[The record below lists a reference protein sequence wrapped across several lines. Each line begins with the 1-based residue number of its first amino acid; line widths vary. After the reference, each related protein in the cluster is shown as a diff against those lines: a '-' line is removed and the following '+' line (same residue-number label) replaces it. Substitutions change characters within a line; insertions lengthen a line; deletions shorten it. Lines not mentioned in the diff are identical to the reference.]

1 MGASD
6 SSPPP
11 ASASLEEEPSEAAE
25 GRITRQEPLDLSQV
39 RDAACGPIYFEG
51 KRPVA
56 IFIGVLFILI
66 GAPAVRILW
75 GSWRHEWITFFVAL
89 AWVLS
94 FGRLISMWRPVLNRF
109 SLTVT
114 ESGII
119 DCSSYGFKRYI
130 PWSVIRGFAA
140 GQQFVHLA
148 VDRQSPEYRSL
159 PWTVRASLFNR
170 KVIVAKHLNY
180 PSPFLAMILSRE
192 KDFSLFRQL

>member
-1 MGASD
+1 MAASD
-6 SSPPP
+6 ASPPV
-11 ASASLEEEPSEAAE
+11 SASLEEEPSETTE
-25 GRITRQEPLDLSQV
+25 GRDMCLEPLDLSQL
-39 RDAACGPIYFEG
+39 RDAAYGPIYFEG

-56 IFIGVLFILI
+56 LFIGVLFILI

-94 FGRLISMWRPVLNRF
+94 LCRLISMWRPVLNRF
-109 SLTVT
+109 SLTIT

-140 GQQFVHLA
+140 SQQFVHFA
-148 VDRQSPEYRSL
+148 VDRQPPEYRSL

-192 KDFSLFRQL
+192 KDFSLVRQL

>member
-6 SSPPP
+6 TSSP
-11 ASASLEEEPSEAAE
+11 ASASLEEERSETTE
-25 GRITRQEPLDLSQV
+25 ERSVRLEPLDLSQV
-39 RDAACGPIYFEG
+39 RDAAYGPIYFEG
-51 KRPVA
+51 KRPLA
-56 IFIGVLFILI
+56 LFIGVLFILI
-66 GAPAVRILW
+66 GAPVVRILW
-75 GSWRHEWITFFVAL
+75 GSWRHEWITFCIAL

-94 FGRLISMWRPVLNRF
+94 LCCLISMWRPVLNRF

-119 DCSSYGFKRYI
+119 DCSSYGFRRYI

-140 GQQFVHLA
+140 SQQFVHFA

-159 PWTVRASLFNR
+159 PWPVRASLFNR

-192 KDFSLFRQL
+192 KDFSLVRQL

>member
-6 SSPPP
+6 TSSP
-11 ASASLEEEPSEAAE
+11 ASASLEEERSETTE
-25 GRITRQEPLDLSQV
+25 ERSVRLEPLDLSQV
-39 RDAACGPIYFEG
+39 RDAAYGPIYFEG

-56 IFIGVLFILI
+56 LFIGVLFILI
-66 GAPAVRILW
+66 GAPVVRILW
-75 GSWRHEWITFFVAL
+75 GSWRHEWITFCIAL

-94 FGRLISMWRPVLNRF
+94 LCCLISMWRPVLNRF

-119 DCSSYGFKRYI
+119 DCSSYGFRRYI

-140 GQQFVHLA
+140 SQQFVHFA

-159 PWTVRASLFNR
+159 PWPVRASLFNR

-180 PSPFLAMILSRE
+180 PSPFLVMILSR
-192 KDFSLFRQL
+192 

>member
-6 SSPPP
+6 ASLPV
-11 ASASLEEEPSEAAE
+11 SASLEEERSETTE
-25 GRITRQEPLDLSQV
+25 GRSMRLKPLDLSQV
-39 RDAACGPIYFEG
+39 RDVAYGSIYFEG

-56 IFIGVLFILI
+56 LFIGVLFILI
-66 GAPAVRILW
+66 GAPVVRILW
-75 GSWRHEWITFFVAL
+75 GSWRHEWITFCIAL

-94 FGRLISMWRPVLNRF
+94 LCRLISMWRAVLNRF

-140 GQQFVHLA
+140 SQQFVHFA
-148 VDRQSPEYRSL
+148 VDRKCPEYRSL

-170 KVIVAKHLNY
+170 KVIVAKRLNY

-192 KDFSLFRQL
+192 KDFSLVRQL

>member
-6 SSPPP
+6 SSLP
-11 ASASLEEEPSEAAE
+11 ASASLEEERPETTE
-25 GRITRQEPLDLSQV
+25 GRSMHLEPLDPSQAL
-39 RDAACGPIYFEG
+39 DASYGPIYFEG
-51 KRPVA
+51 KRPVTL
-56 IFIGVLFILI
+56 FIGVLFILI

-94 FGRLISMWRPVLNRF
+94 LCRLISMWRPVLNRF
-109 SLTVT
+109 SLTIT

-140 GQQFVHLA
+140 SQQFVHFA
-148 VDRQSPEYRSL
+148 VDRQPPEYRSL

-192 KDFSLFRQL
+192 KDFSLVRQL

>member
-6 SSPPP
+6 TSLPV
-11 ASASLEEEPSEAAE
+11 SASLEEERSETTE
-25 GRITRQEPLDLSQV
+25 WRGMRQEPSDPSQV
-39 RDAACGPIYFEG
+39 RDAAYGPIYFEG

-56 IFIGVLFILI
+56 LFIGVLFILI

-94 FGRLISMWRPVLNRF
+94 LCRLISMWRPVLNRF

-114 ESGII
+114 ENGII

-130 PWSVIRGFAA
+130 PWTVIRGFAA
-140 GQQFVHLA
+140 SQQFVHFA

-159 PWTVRASLFNR
+159 PRTVRASLFNR

-192 KDFSLFRQL
+192 KDFSLVRQL

>member
-1 MGASD
+1 MR
-6 SSPPP
+6 
-11 ASASLEEEPSEAAE
+11 L
-25 GRITRQEPLDLSQV
+25 EPLDLSQV
-39 RDAACGPIYFEG
+39 RDVAYGPIYFEG

-56 IFIGVLFILI
+56 LFIGVLFILI
-66 GAPAVRILW
+66 GAPVVRILW

-94 FGRLISMWRPVLNRF
+94 LCRLISMWRPLLNRF

-114 ESGII
+114 ENGII
-119 DCSSYGFKRYI
+119 DCSSYGFRRYI
-130 PWSVIRGFAA
+130 PWTVIRGFAA
-140 GQQFVHLA
+140 SQQFVHFA

-192 KDFSLFRQL
+192 KDFSLVRQL

>member
-1 MGASD
+1 MAASD
-6 SSPPP
+6 ASPPV
-11 ASASLEEEPSEAAE
+11 SASLEEEPSERTE
-25 GRITRQEPLDLSQV
+25 GRDMCLEPLDLSQV
-39 RDAACGPIYFEG
+39 RDAAYGPIYFEG

-56 IFIGVLFILI
+56 LFIGVLFILI

-94 FGRLISMWRPVLNRF
+94 LCRLISMWRPVLNRF
-109 SLTVT
+109 SLTIT

-140 GQQFVHLA
+140 SQQFVHFA
-148 VDRQSPEYRSL
+148 VDRQPPEYRSL

-192 KDFSLFRQL
+192 KDFSLVRQL

>member
-6 SSPPP
+6 TSSP
-11 ASASLEEEPSEAAE
+11 ASASLEEERSETTE
-25 GRITRQEPLDLSQV
+25 ERSVRLEPLDLSQV
-39 RDAACGPIYFEG
+39 RDAAYGPIYFEG

-56 IFIGVLFILI
+56 LFIGVLFILI
-66 GAPAVRILW
+66 GAPAARILW

-94 FGRLISMWRPVLNRF
+94 LCRLISMWRPVLNRF

-114 ESGII
+114 ENGII

-130 PWSVIRGFAA
+130 SWSVIRGFAA
-140 GQQFVHLA
+140 SQQFVYFA

>member
-6 SSPPP
+6 TSLPV
-11 ASASLEEEPSEAAE
+11 SASLEEERSETTE
-25 GRITRQEPLDLSQV
+25 WRGMRQEPSDPSQV
-39 RDAACGPIYFEG
+39 RDAAYGPIYFEG

-56 IFIGVLFILI
+56 LFIGVLFILI

-94 FGRLISMWRPVLNRF
+94 LCRLISMWRPVLNRF

-114 ESGII
+114 ENGII

-130 PWSVIRGFAA
+130 PWTVIRGFAA
-140 GQQFVHLA
+140 SQQFVHFA

-159 PWTVRASLFNR
+159 PRTVRASLFNR

-180 PSPFLAMILSRE
+180 PSPFLVMILSGE
-192 KDFSLFRQL
+192 KDFSLVRQL

>member
-6 SSPPP
+6 SSLP
-11 ASASLEEEPSEAAE
+11 ASASLEEERSETTE
-25 GRITRQEPLDLSQV
+25 GWSVRLEPLDLSQV
-39 RDAACGPIYFEG
+39 RDAAYGPIYFEG

-56 IFIGVLFILI
+56 LLIGVLLILI
-66 GAPAVRILW
+66 GVPAVRILW
-75 GSWRHEWITFFVAL
+75 GSWRHDWITFFVVL

-109 SLTVT
+109 SLTIT

-140 GQQFVHLA
+140 SQQFVHFA
-148 VDRQSPEYRSL
+148 VDRQSPEYRSV

-170 KVIVAKHLNY
+170 KVIVAKRLNY
-180 PSPFLAMILSRE
+180 PSPFLARILSRE
-192 KDFSLFRQL
+192 KDLSVVRQL

>member
-1 MGASD
+1 MR
-6 SSPPP
+6 
-11 ASASLEEEPSEAAE
+11 L
-25 GRITRQEPLDLSQV
+25 EPLDPSQV
-39 RDAACGPIYFEG
+39 RDAAYGPIYFEG

-56 IFIGVLFILI
+56 LFIGVLFILI

-94 FGRLISMWRPVLNRF
+94 LCRLISMWRPVLNRF

-114 ESGII
+114 ENGII

-130 PWSVIRGFAA
+130 PWTVIRGFAA
-140 GQQFVHLA
+140 SQQFVHFA

-192 KDFSLFRQL
+192 KDFSLVRQL

>member
-6 SSPPP
+6 ASLP
-11 ASASLEEEPSEAAE
+11 ASASLEEERSETTE
-25 GRITRQEPLDLSQV
+25 GRSMRLEPLDLSQV
-39 RDAACGPIYFEG
+39 RDAAYGPIYFEG

-56 IFIGVLFILI
+56 LFVGVLFILI
-66 GAPAVRILW
+66 GAPAVGILW
-75 GSWRHEWITFFVAL
+75 GSWRHEWITFCIAL

-94 FGRLISMWRPVLNRF
+94 LCRLISMWRAVLNRF

-114 ESGII
+114 ENGII

-140 GQQFVHLA
+140 SQQFVHFA

-170 KVIVAKHLNY
+170 KVVVAKHLNY
-180 PSPFLAMILSRE
+180 PSPFLARILSRE
-192 KDFSLFRQL
+192 KDLSLVRRL

>member
-1 MGASD
+1 MGTSD
-6 SSPPP
+6 SNLP
-11 ASASLEEEPSEAAE
+11 ASASLEKERSETTE
-25 GRITRQEPLDLSQV
+25 GWSVRLEPLDLSQV
-39 RDAACGPIYFEG
+39 RDASYGPIYFEG

-56 IFIGVLFILI
+56 LFVGVLLILI

-75 GSWRHEWITFFVAL
+75 GSWRHEWITFCIAL

-94 FGRLISMWRPVLNRF
+94 LCRLVSMWRAVLNRF

-119 DCSSYGFKRYI
+119 DCSSYGFRRYI
-130 PWSVIRGFAA
+130 PWSVSRGFAA
-140 GQQFVHLA
+140 SQQFVHFA

-159 PWTVRASLFNR
+159 PWTVRASLVNR

-180 PSPFLAMILSRE
+180 PSPFLARILSRE
-192 KDFSLFRQL
+192 KDFSVVRQL